1 MIRGVRGATT
11 VEANKEQEIL
21 THTNKLIVDMIQQNK
36 IQADDVASVFIS
48 TTEDLDDTFPAKAL
62 RQVEGWT
69 YVPVMCMREIPV
81 PNSLEK
87 CIRVMIHFN
96 TEQKQN
102 EVHHLYHNRAVQ
114 LRPDLVRR
122 EQED

>member
-21 THTNKLIVDMIQQNK
+21 TNTNELLVEMIQQNSIK
-36 IQADDVASVFIS
+36 AEDVASVFIS
-48 TTEDLDDTFPAKAL
+48 TTEDLNDTFPAKAL

-69 YVPVMCMREIPV
+69 YVPVMCMQEIPV
-81 PNSLEK
+81 PNSLER

-96 TEQKQN
+96 TEQEQN

-122 EQED
+122 DEEE